1 MTEKEKI
8 FDKIMFGEEIT
19 EADLKK
25 ITKKEIVSL
34 LNSVGDAIADASSER
49 TNAVENTKSLTRY
62 INGLTS
68 RLMNTMQNLRK
79 EAVDV
84 IKEFES

>member
-8 FDKIMFGEEIT
+8 LDKIMFGEEIT

-34 LNSVGDAIADASSER
+34 LNSVGDAIADACSER

>member
-8 FDKIMFGEEIT
+8 LDKIMFGEEIT